1 MHASARRGGGSA
13 RGHVWS
19 LLNAAAL
26 VAALLVAQAARAQ
39 PAASPLVGRWLIE
52 GGDGIVEIAP
62 CGSAICG
69 RLVGMSSPFKADG
82 VTPESDAHG
91 VPMCRRTIL
100 HAMPAPEGRWQG
112 TITDPETG
120 NVWDC
125 VLWVDAAGE
134 LHLRGFVLAE
144 LFGASQVWQRTN
156 IVPAMDCTMPVR

>member
-1 MHASARRGGGSA
+1 M
-13 RGHVWS
+13 WS
-19 LLNAAAL
+19 LLNAA
-26 VAALLVAQAARAQ
+26 LLVATLLGAQAVRAQ
-39 PAASPLVGRWLIE
+39 PATSPLVGRWLIE

-62 CGSAICG
+62 CENALCG

-82 VTPESDAHG
+82 VTPESDPHG
-91 VPMCRRTIL
+91 VPMCRRIIL
-100 HAMPAPEGRWQG
+100 HATAAPDGRWQG

-144 LFGASQVWQRTN
+144 MFGASQIWQRTGL
-156 IVPAMDCTMPVR
+156 VPAMDCTMPVR